1 MRKLDEVRMEID
13 RIDEEL
19 LRLLARRVQLM
30 KEVAKIKIES
40 GGKMVD
46 LSRESKIVEKV
57 RKVSLELGVNPDLM
71 ELLFRTIMLVC
82 LKEEVMYVEECG
94 SDRRCRKDG

>member
-13 RIDEEL
+13 RIDDEL

-71 ELLFRTIMLVC
+71 ELLFRTIMLV
-82 LKEEVMYVEECG
+82 
-94 SDRRCRKDG
+94 